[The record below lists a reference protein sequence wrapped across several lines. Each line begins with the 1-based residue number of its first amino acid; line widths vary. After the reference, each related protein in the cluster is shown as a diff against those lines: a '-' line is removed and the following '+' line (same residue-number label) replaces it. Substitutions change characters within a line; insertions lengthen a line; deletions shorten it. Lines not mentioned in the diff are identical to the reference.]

1 MSQQTQTAKLLDTAG
16 IVRKGEELDIQAIS
30 AWLQSQGLNLADNA
44 NETAQVTQ
52 YSGGASNWTYRL
64 EYKSDDPNKCH
75 DLILRRPPAGT
86 KAKSAH
92 DMVREYQVQ
101 HALQADYPYVPKMVA
116 LCTDE
121 TVIGCDF
128 YVMERL
134 EGIIPRANFPKS
146 LDLSTEQTKTLCK
159 NVLDAWIALHQI
171 NTTNNAELSKLG
183 KGDGYCERQI
193 TGWDKRYAKAHTPNV
208 PTFALVR
215 DWLKNNIPADSKN
228 CLIHNDWRLDNVVLD
243 PTEPTKVIGVL
254 DWEMAT
260 LGDPLMD
267 LGSALAYW
275 VQADDDPVTQQFRR
289 QPTNVAGMMTRQQV
303 VDYYLEKTGLK
314 IDNWTFYEVYGLFRL
329 AGIAQQIYYRYY
341 HKQTDN
347 PMFKDFW
354 IVIHVLNARCL
365 AMIAKYENNNHDN
378 DFINTIKADMQ
389 GAGLDDDM
397 LANLP
402 EQLQGLVKSMV
413 FA

>member
-1 MSQQTQTAKLLDTAG
+1 MTQNTELLDTANQ
-16 IVRKGEELDIQAIS
+16 VRKGEELDTHAITQ
-30 AWLQSQGLNLADNA
+30 WLQQQGLDVDMDS
-44 NETAQVTQ
+44 EPEVTQ

-64 EYKSDDPNKCH
+64 QYKGNEANQCH

-92 DMVREYQVQ
+92 DMVREYEVQ
-101 HALQADYPYVPKMVA
+101 NALQADYPFVPKMVA

-121 TVIGCDF
+121 SVLGCDF

-146 LDLSTEQTKTLCK
+146 LELSTEQTQTLCK
-159 NVLDAWIALHQI
+159 NVMDAWIALHQI
-171 NTTNNAELSKLG
+171 DTARNPQLSKLG
-183 KGDGYCERQI
+183 KGEGYCERQI

-208 PTFALVR
+208 PTFSLVR
-215 DWLKNNIPADSKN
+215 NWLQDNIPADSKS
-228 CLIHNDWRLDNVVLD
+228 CLIHNDWRLDNVVFD
-243 PTEPTKVIGVL
+243 PNEPTKVIGVL

-260 LGDPLMD
+260 IGDPLMD

-289 QPTNVAGMMTRQQV
+289 QPTNVAGMMTRQEV
-303 VDYYLEKTGLK
+303 VDYYLDKTGLQ

-354 IVIHVLNARCL
+354 VVIHVLNAKCL
-365 AMIAKYENNNHDN
+365 ALISQHEGTEFTA
-378 DFINTIKADMQ
+378 TIKADLER
-389 GAGLDDDM
+389 AGLNGE
-397 LANLP
+397 LLSQLP
-402 EQLQGLVKSMV
+402 APVQGLVKMMV
-413 FA
+413 YS